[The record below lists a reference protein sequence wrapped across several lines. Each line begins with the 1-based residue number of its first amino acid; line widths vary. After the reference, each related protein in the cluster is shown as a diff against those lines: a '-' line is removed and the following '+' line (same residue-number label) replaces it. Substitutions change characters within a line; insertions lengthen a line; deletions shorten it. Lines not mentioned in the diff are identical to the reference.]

1 MTELLISFLQ
11 ITYQE
16 FLPSVLGTRTWK
28 AAGLEIPLSE
38 QAQVSGVYFVTNYL
52 GLYRLCKS
60 YFNRNIQCIL
70 YMLECPL
77 DKVEENE
84 ITFQL
89 VPLFSLV
96 SKV

>member
-38 QAQVSGVYFVTNYL
+38 LAQVSGEGSTGAYFVTNYL
-52 GLYRLCKS
+52 GLYRLYRLCKS
-60 YFNRNIQCIL
+60 YFNRNIH
-70 YMLECPL
+70 
-77 DKVEENE
+77 VG
-84 ITFQL
+84 
-89 VPLFSLV
+89 VPVGQS
-96 SKV
+96 

>member
-38 QAQVSGVYFVTNYL
+38 QAQVSGEGSTGVYFVTYYL
-52 GLYRLCKS
+52 RLYRLCKS
-60 YFNRNIQCIL
+60 YFNRNIH
-70 YMLECPL
+70 
-77 DKVEENE
+77 VG
-84 ITFQL
+84 
-89 VPLFSLV
+89 VPVGQS
-96 SKV
+96 

>member
-52 GLYRLCKS
+52 GLYRLYRLCES
-60 YFNRNIQCIL
+60 YFNRNIH
-70 YMLECPL
+70 
-77 DKVEENE
+77 VG
-84 ITFQL
+84 
-89 VPLFSLV
+89 VPVGQS
-96 SKV
+96 